1 MRALAVLS
9 VVLYH
14 ADVAALPG
22 GFLGVELFFVVSG
35 FLITSLLQNEY
46 AAQGDIHW
54 LGFWKRRARRL
65 FPALWGVLLLVPA
78 YAALRLPEELWGLRD
93 DVLAALFYVTN
104 WQLILA
110 DQSYFEQIGRPSLLQ
125 HLWSLAVEEQF
136 YVVWPMLFS
145 LLLAKLPRRRAVQG
159 LLAACATSA
168 GLMWLVYDPA
178 QDPSRVYYGS
188 DTRAFGLLMG
198 AALAFA
204 MPVGALAQP
213 SASATRNATLV
224 STLALLGLGG
234 AFVGL
239 EELTPVVYPFGLL
252 GVGVATCAL
261 IVGSLRAPEG
271 AISRFLSS
279 RLLVAV
285 GKRSYSLYLWHWP
298 VVAATRPDVDVS
310 LHGFSLLLLR
320 LSLTALLAE
329 VSYRWVETPL
339 RRGAWFVRRPS
350 SVEPRPAR
358 LGMYATALA
367 TLLLTLFST
376 RALIAAQ
383 APMNED
389 LTLAAPA
396 QAALHTS
403 GAGMGPTVTQLNPNG
418 TEQQPLPRVLA
429 IGDSVML
436 GARKF
441 LRSSDAQVEVD
452 AEVGRTPLTTL
463 SLLKRRKA
471 TGALGDVVIIH
482 LGNNGPF
489 QPEQFD
495 RMMELLDGVP
505 HVAFV
510 TAKVPRRLGVFNN
523 RTIRDG
529 VERHPRTALIDW
541 FEVAKDHANWFRDDG
556 LHLRESGATEYARLL
571 AQHYLAAPR
580 PALPALPA
588 DAR

>member
-35 FLITSLLQNEY
+35 FLITSLLQSEY
-46 AAQGDIHW
+46 AVSGDIQW

-65 FPALWGVLLLVPA
+65 FPALWAVLLLVPA

-93 DVLAALFYVTN
+93 DVLAALVYVTN

-145 LLLAKLPRRRAVQG
+145 LLLAKLSRRRAAQG
-159 LLAACATSA
+159 LLAACAASA
-168 GLMWLVYDPA
+168 GLMWLLYDPA

-204 MPVGALAQP
+204 LPAATPNKRGAPARNDTILSALA
-213 SASATRNATLV
+213 
-224 STLALLGLGG
+224 LAALGY
-234 AFVGL
+234 AFVAL
-239 EELTPVVYPFGLL
+239 DELSPFVYPFGLL

-261 IVGSLRAPEG
+261 IAASLRAPAG
-271 AISRFLSS
+271 PVARLLSS
-279 RLLVAV
+279 RALVEV

-320 LSLTALLAE
+320 LGSTALLAE

-339 RRGAWFVRRPS
+339 RRGEWSLRWPS
-350 SVEPRPAR
+350 GSPSPLR
-358 LGMYATALA
+358 LRLYATAFG

-383 APMNED
+383 APLTED
-389 LTLAAPA
+389 LTLAAPSQTA
-396 QAALHTS
+396 LQAA
-403 GAGMGPTVTQLNPNG
+403 AGPTVTQLSAG
-418 TEQQPLPRVLA
+418 DVARAQPHVLA

-441 LRSSDAQVEVD
+441 LRSEAAQVEVD

-463 SLLKRRKA
+463 SLLKRRKSG
-471 TGALGDVVIIH
+471 GALGDVVIIH

-495 RMMELLDGVP
+495 RMMDLLQDVP
-505 HVAFV
+505 RVVFV

-529 VERHPRTALIDW
+529 VERHPRTALVDW

-571 AQHYLAAPR
+571 AQHYLPAPA
-580 PALPALPA
+580 PTLPTLLPST
-588 DAR
+588 R